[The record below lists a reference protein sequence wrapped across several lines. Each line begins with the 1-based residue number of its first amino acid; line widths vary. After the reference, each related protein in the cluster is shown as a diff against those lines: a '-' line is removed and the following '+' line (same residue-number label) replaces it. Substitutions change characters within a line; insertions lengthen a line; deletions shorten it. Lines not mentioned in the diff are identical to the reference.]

1 MKRDFKNANNLQSC
15 FYNQNGS
22 HIFHSEL
29 ERTEG
34 KEIVYGSQFEPY
46 KN

>member
-1 MKRDFKNANNLQSC
+1 MQTIYSLVSTTKTVLTF
-15 FYNQNGS
+15 
-22 HIFHSEL
+22 FHSEL